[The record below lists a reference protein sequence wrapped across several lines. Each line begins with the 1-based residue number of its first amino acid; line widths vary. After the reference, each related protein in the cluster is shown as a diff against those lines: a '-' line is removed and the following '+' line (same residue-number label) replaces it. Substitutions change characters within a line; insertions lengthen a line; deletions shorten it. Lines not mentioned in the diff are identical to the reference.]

1 MMRLVTNVRQHLPS
15 WLIKASFTEKLVL
28 LAPVAVWFSY
38 FPTMSFG
45 RQSGTNLELSI
56 AVIYAVILALVG
68 LPQIWSSRQFLCRQ
82 KAVWL
87 LAVFVGWN
95 LLSII
100 WSVNPLRSI
109 LVSGLWSVLFL
120 DFLVIYSL
128 PSPKKMISPLMRVT
142 ITTAV
147 VMSLLTIIQVAYG
160 AWFDWGLCGGCV
172 ARGFG
177 FVRPS
182 GFTIEPQFFGS
193 LLIAPILLLSY
204 RLLRNKATKYD
215 AVSLCLM
222 FMALYLT
229 LSRGAMYAVVAA
241 VLVQTVLVS
250 WRTSANWLRSSAV
263 VVMVLVGSFVF
274 GMMWHGIFT
283 QLNPRVADGFY
294 QSITK
299 SINHL
304 SLGKINLPDLVPH
317 QSPKEHTLDAGPQ
330 EVTPDSPP
338 KALFDGYVAKSTEER
353 TGMSQL
359 ALDVWTK
366 NPVQFLVGVGAGG
379 AGRAIF
385 QQSGKTSGE
394 FEIVQN
400 EFLSVGVELGVV
412 GVVLLLALLLAL
424 CRKTYAKKALAWP
437 IILGFVLQW
446 MFFSGLPNALHIY
459 FVAMLM
465 FAIIDRVDEK
475 AEYIS

>member
-1 MMRLVTNVRQHLPS
+1 MRLVNKLRQSLPS
-15 WLIKASFTEKLVL
+15 WLAAASVTEKLVL
-28 LAPVAVWFSY
+28 LAPVALWFSY
-38 FPTMSFG
+38 FPTISFG

-56 AVIYAVILALVG
+56 AVIYAVVLALVG
-68 LPQIWSSRQFLCRQ
+68 LPQIWNHRQFLWQQ

-87 LAVFVGWN
+87 LAMFVGWN
-95 LLSII
+95 LLSVI

-128 PSPKKMISPLMRVT
+128 PSLKKMVGPLMSVT
-142 ITTAV
+142 VMTAV
-147 VMSLLTIIQVAYG
+147 VMSLLAIIQVAYG
-160 AWFDWGLCGGCV
+160 AWFDWGLCNGCV

-193 LLIAPILLLSY
+193 LLIAPILLVSH
-204 RLLRNKATKYD
+204 RLLQNKATKYD
-215 AVSLCLM
+215 IVALCLM
-222 FMALYLT
+222 FVALYLT
-229 LSRGAMYAVVAA
+229 LSRGALYAVTAA
-241 VLVQTVLVS
+241 VLVQAVLVH
-250 WRTSANWLRSSAV
+250 WRTSTNWLRSATV
-263 VVMVLVGSFVF
+263 VITVLAGSFVF
-274 GMMWHGIFT
+274 GMMWHGVFT

-304 SLGKINLPDLVPH
+304 SLGKINLPNLAP
-317 QSPKEHTLDAGPQ
+317 QQPPQ
-330 EVTPDSPP
+330 ENASAASSQQAMPDSPP
-338 KALFDGYVAKSTEER
+338 KAVFDGYVAKSTEER

-359 ALDVWTK
+359 ALEVWTK
-366 NPVQFLVGVGAGG
+366 SPAQFLFGVGAGG

-400 EFLSVGVELGVV
+400 EFLSVGVELGLV
-412 GVVLLLALLLAL
+412 GVVLLTSLLLAL
-424 CRKTYAKKALAWP
+424 CRKMSVKKALVWS

>member
-1 MMRLVTNVRQHLPS
+1 MMRLVNSVRQSLPS
-15 WLIKASFTEKLVL
+15 WLVEASVTERLVL
-28 LAPVAVWFSY
+28 LAPVALWFSY
-38 FPTMSFG
+38 FPTISFG

-56 AVIYAVILALVG
+56 AVIYAVILALAG
-68 LPQIWSSRQFLCRQ
+68 LPQIWSRRHLLWRQ

-128 PSPKKMISPLMRVT
+128 PSLKKMISPLMRVT

-147 VMSLLTIIQVAYG
+147 VMSLLAIIQVAYG

-193 LLIAPILLLSY
+193 LLIAPILLVSY
-204 RLLRNKATKYD
+204 RLLQNKATKYD
-215 AVSLCLM
+215 IVALCLM
-222 FMALYLT
+222 FVALYLT
-229 LSRGAMYAVVAA
+229 LSRGALYAVMAA
-241 VLVQTVLVS
+241 VLVQVVLVN
-250 WRTSANWLRSSAV
+250 WRTSTNWLRSSAV
-263 VVMVLVGSFVF
+263 VVMVLVGSFAF
-274 GMMWHGIFT
+274 GMMWHGVFT

-304 SLGKINLPDLVPH
+304 SLGKISLPDLTP
-317 QSPKEHTLDAGPQ
+317 QQPPQ
-330 EVTPDSPP
+330 ENTSAASSQQAMPDSPP
-338 KALFDGYVAKSTEER
+338 KAVFDGYVAKSTEER

-359 ALDVWTK
+359 ALEVWTK

-400 EFLSVGVELGVV
+400 EFLSVAVELGIV
-412 GVVLLLALLLAL
+412 GVVLLTSLLLAL
-424 CRKTYAKKALAWP
+424 CRKMSVKKALAWP

>member
-1 MMRLVTNVRQHLPS
+1 MMQLVTNVRQHLPS

-38 FPTMSFG
+38 FPTISFG

-56 AVIYAVILALVG
+56 AVIYAVILALAG
-68 LPQIWSSRQFLCRQ
+68 LPQIWSRRHLLWRQ

-128 PSPKKMISPLMRVT
+128 PSLKKMISPLMRVT

-147 VMSLLTIIQVAYG
+147 VMSLLAIIQVAYG

-172 ARGFG
+172 ALGFG

-182 GFTIEPQFFGS
+182 GFAIEPQFFGS

-215 AVSLCLM
+215 VISLCLT

-263 VVMVLVGSFVF
+263 VIMVLVGSFVF
-274 GMMWHGIFT
+274 GVMWHGFFT

-304 SLGKINLPDLVPH
+304 SLGKINLPNPTPQ
-317 QSPKEHTLDAGPQ
+317 QSPQESDSATSSQ
-330 EVTPDSPP
+330 EVTSGSPP
-338 KALFDGYVAKSTEER
+338 KALFDGYVARSTEER

-424 CRKTYAKKALAWP
+424 CRKTYAKKALTWP

-475 AEYIS
+475 AKYIS

>member
-1 MMRLVTNVRQHLPS
+1 MQLVTRVRQSLPS
-15 WLIKASFTEKLVL
+15 WLVEASVTEKLVL
-28 LAPVAVWFSY
+28 LAPVALWFSY
-38 FPTMSFG
+38 FPTISFG

-56 AVIYAVILALVG
+56 TVIYAVILALVG
-68 LPQIWSSRQFLCRQ
+68 LPQIWSRRQFLWRQ

-87 LAVFVGWN
+87 LAMFVGWN
-95 LLSII
+95 LLSVI

-128 PSPKKMISPLMRVT
+128 PSLKKMVGPLMSVT
-142 ITTAV
+142 VMTAV
-147 VMSLLTIIQVAYG
+147 AMSLLAIVQVVYG
-160 AWFDWGLCGGCV
+160 AWFDWGLCNGCV

-193 LLIAPILLLSY
+193 LLIAPILLVSH
-204 RLLRNKATKYD
+204 RLLQNKATKYD
-215 AVSLCLM
+215 IVALCLM
-222 FMALYLT
+222 FVALYLT
-229 LSRGAMYAVVAA
+229 LSRGALYAVMAA
-241 VLVQTVLVS
+241 VLVQVVLVH
-250 WRTSANWLRSSAV
+250 WRTSTNWLRSSAV
-263 VVMVLVGSFVF
+263 VVMVLAGSFVF
-274 GMMWHGIFT
+274 GMMWHGVFT

-304 SLGKINLPDLVPH
+304 SLGKINLPNL
-317 QSPKEHTLDAGPQ
+317 APQ
-330 EVTPDSPP
+330 QPSQENASAASSQQAIPASLP
-338 KALFDGYVAKSTEER
+338 KAVFDGYVAKSTEER

-359 ALDVWTK
+359 ALEVWTK
-366 NPVQFLVGVGAGG
+366 NPIQFLVGVGAGG

-400 EFLSVGVELGVV
+400 EFLSVAVELGIV
-412 GVVLLLALLLAL
+412 GVVLLTSLLLAL
-424 CRKTYAKKALAWP
+424 CRKMSVKKALAWP

>member
-1 MMRLVTNVRQHLPS
+1 MRLVNKLRQSLPS
-15 WLIKASFTEKLVL
+15 WLAAASVTEKLVL

-38 FPTMSFG
+38 FPTISFG

-56 AVIYAVILALVG
+56 AVIYAVVLALVG
-68 LPQIWSSRQFLCRQ
+68 LPQIWNHRQFLWQQ

-87 LAVFVGWN
+87 LAMFVGWN
-95 LLSII
+95 LLSVI

-128 PSPKKMISPLMRVT
+128 PSLKKMVGPLMSVT
-142 ITTAV
+142 VMTAV
-147 VMSLLTIIQVAYG
+147 VMSLLAIIQVAYG
-160 AWFDWGLCGGCV
+160 AWFDWGLCNGCV

-193 LLIAPILLLSY
+193 LLIAPILLVSH
-204 RLLRNKATKYD
+204 RLLQNKATKYD
-215 AVSLCLM
+215 IVALCLM
-222 FMALYLT
+222 FVALYLT
-229 LSRGAMYAVVAA
+229 LSRGALYAVTAA
-241 VLVQTVLVS
+241 VLVQAVLVH
-250 WRTSANWLRSSAV
+250 WRTSTNWLRSATV
-263 VVMVLVGSFVF
+263 VITVLAGSFVF
-274 GMMWHGIFT
+274 GMMWHGVFT

-304 SLGKINLPDLVPH
+304 SLGKINLPNLAP
-317 QSPKEHTLDAGPQ
+317 QQPPQ
-330 EVTPDSPP
+330 ENASAASSQQAMPDSPP
-338 KALFDGYVAKSTEER
+338 KAVFDGYVAKSTEER

-359 ALDVWTK
+359 ALEVWTK
-366 NPVQFLVGVGAGG
+366 SPAQFLFGVGAGG

-400 EFLSVGVELGVV
+400 EFLSVGVELGLV
-412 GVVLLLALLLAL
+412 GVVLLTSLLLAL
-424 CRKTYAKKALAWP
+424 CRKMSVKKALAWP
-437 IILGFVLQW
+437 IVLGFDLQW

>member
-1 MMRLVTNVRQHLPS
+1 MQLVTNVRQHLPS

-38 FPTMSFG
+38 FPTISFG

-56 AVIYAVILALVG
+56 AVIYAVILALAG
-68 LPQIWSSRQFLCRQ
+68 LPQIWSRRHLFWRQ

-120 DFLVIYSL
+120 DFLVIYNL
-128 PSPKKMISPLMRVT
+128 PSLKKMISPLMRVT

-147 VMSLLTIIQVAYG
+147 VMSLLAIIQVAYG

-204 RLLRNKATKYD
+204 QLLQSKVTKYD
-215 AVSLCLM
+215 VISLCLM

-263 VVMVLVGSFVF
+263 VVTVLVGSFAF

-299 SINHL
+299 SISHL
-304 SLGKINLPDLVPH
+304 SLGKINLPNPTSQ
-317 QSPKEHTLDAGPQ
+317 QSPQESTSATSPQ

-338 KALFDGYVAKSTEER
+338 KALFDGYVARSTEER

-366 NPVQFLVGVGAGG
+366 NPVQFLVGVGVGG

-400 EFLSVGVELGVV
+400 EFLSVGVELGIV
-412 GVVLLLALLLAL
+412 GVVLLLVLLLAL

-437 IILGFVLQW
+437 IVLGFVLQW

>member
-1 MMRLVTNVRQHLPS
+1 MMQLVTNVRQHLPS

-38 FPTMSFG
+38 FPTISFG

-56 AVIYAVILALVG
+56 AVIYAVILALAG
-68 LPQIWSSRQFLCRQ
+68 LPQIWSRRHLFWRQ

-120 DFLVIYSL
+120 DFLVIYNL
-128 PSPKKMISPLMRVT
+128 PSLKKMISPLMRVT

-147 VMSLLTIIQVAYG
+147 VMSLLAIIQVAYG

-204 RLLRNKATKYD
+204 QLLQSKVTKYD
-215 AVSLCLM
+215 VISLCLM

-263 VVMVLVGSFVF
+263 VVTVLVGSFAF

-299 SINHL
+299 SISHL
-304 SLGKINLPDLVPH
+304 SLGKINLPNPTSQ
-317 QSPKEHTLDAGPQ
+317 QSPQESTSATSPQ

-338 KALFDGYVAKSTEER
+338 KALFDGYVARSTEER

-366 NPVQFLVGVGAGG
+366 NPVQFLVGVGVGG

-400 EFLSVGVELGVV
+400 EFLSVGVELGIV
-412 GVVLLLALLLAL
+412 GVVLLLVLLLAL

-437 IILGFVLQW
+437 IVLGFVLQW

>member
-1 MMRLVTNVRQHLPS
+1 MMRLVNKLRQSLPS
-15 WLIKASFTEKLVL
+15 WLAAASVTEKLVL

-38 FPTMSFG
+38 FPTISFG

-56 AVIYAVILALVG
+56 AVICAVIVALVG
-68 LPQIWSSRQFLCRQ
+68 LPQIWNRRQFLWQQ

-87 LAVFVGWN
+87 LAMFVGWN
-95 LLSII
+95 LLSVI

-128 PSPKKMISPLMRVT
+128 PSLKKMVSPLMSITV
-142 ITTAV
+142 TTAV
-147 VMSLLTIIQVAYG
+147 AMSLLAIVQVVYG
-160 AWFDWGLCGGCV
+160 AWFDWGLCN
-172 ARGFG
+172 G

-182 GFTIEPQFFGS
+182 GFAIEPQFFGS
-193 LLIAPILLLSY
+193 LLIAPILLVSY
-204 RLLRNKATKYD
+204 RLLRDKATKYD
-215 AVSLCLM
+215 VISLCLM

-250 WRTSANWLRSSAV
+250 WRTSANWLRPLAV

-299 SINHL
+299 SISHL
-304 SLGKINLPDLVPH
+304 SLGKINLPNLTP
-317 QSPKEHTLDAGPQ
+317 QQLPQESTSATSSQ

-338 KALFDGYVAKSTEER
+338 KAVFDGYVAKSTEER

-359 ALDVWTK
+359 ALEVWIKSPT
-366 NPVQFLVGVGAGG
+366 QFLFGVGAGG

-400 EFLSVGVELGVV
+400 EFLSIGVELGIV
-412 GVVLLLALLLAL
+412 GVVLLLVLLLAL

>member
-1 MMRLVTNVRQHLPS
+1 MRLVNSVRQRLPS
-15 WLIKASFTEKLVL
+15 WLVEASVTERLVL
-28 LAPVAVWFSY
+28 LAPVALWFSY
-38 FPTMSFG
+38 FPTISFG
-45 RQSGTNLELSI
+45 QQSGTNLELSI
-56 AVIYAVILALVG
+56 AIIYAVIVALVG
-68 LPQIWSSRQFLCRQ
+68 LPQIWSRRQFLWRQ

-95 LLSII
+95 LLSVI
-100 WSVNPLRSI
+100 WSVNPLRSV

-128 PSPKKMISPLMRVT
+128 PSLKKMISPLMRIT
-142 ITTAV
+142 ITAAV
-147 VMSLLTIIQVAYG
+147 VMSLLAIIQVAYG

-182 GFTIEPQFFGS
+182 GFAIEPQFFGS

-204 RLLRNKATKYD
+204 RLLQSKATKYD
-215 AVSLCLM
+215 VISLCLM

-263 VVMVLVGSFVF
+263 VVMVLVGGFVF

-283 QLNPRVADGFY
+283 QLNPRVADGLY

-304 SLGKINLPDLVPH
+304 SLGKINLPDLAPH
-317 QSPKEHTLDAGPQ
+317 QSPKEDTLATSPQ

-338 KALFDGYVAKSTEER
+338 KALFDGYVARSTEER

-366 NPVQFLVGVGAGG
+366 NPVQFLVGVGVGG

-400 EFLSVGVELGVV
+400 EFLSVAVELGIV
-412 GVVLLLALLLAL
+412 GVVLLTALLLAL
-424 CRKTYAKKALAWP
+424 CRKMSVKKALAWP

>member
-1 MMRLVTNVRQHLPS
+1 MMQLVTNVRQHLPS
-15 WLIKASFTEKLVL
+15 WLIKAGFTEKLVL

-38 FPTMSFG
+38 FPTISFG

-56 AVIYAVILALVG
+56 TIIYAVILALVG
-68 LPQIWSSRQFLCRQ
+68 LPQIWSRRHLFWRQ

-100 WSVNPLRSI
+100 RSVNPLRSI

-128 PSPKKMISPLMRVT
+128 PSLKKMISPLVRIT

-147 VMSLLTIIQVAYG
+147 AMSLLAIVQVVYG
-160 AWFDWGLCGGCV
+160 AWFDWGLCNGCV

-182 GFTIEPQFFGS
+182 GFAIEPQFFGS
-193 LLIAPILLLSY
+193 LLIAPILLVSY
-204 RLLRNKATKYD
+204 RLLRNKATKYEII
-215 AVSLCLM
+215 SLCLM
-222 FMALYLT
+222 LVALYLT
-229 LSRGAMYAVVAA
+229 LSRGALYAVTAA
-241 VLVQTVLVS
+241 VLVQVVLVH
-250 WRTSANWLRSSAV
+250 WRTSTNWLRSATV
-263 VVMVLVGSFVF
+263 VIAVLVGSFAF
-274 GMMWHGIFT
+274 GMMWHGVFT

-304 SLGKINLPDLVPH
+304 SLGKINLPNLAP
-317 QSPKEHTLDAGPQ
+317 QQPSQESTTKPTSQ
-330 EVTPDSPP
+330 EVTPASPP
-338 KALFDGYVAKSTEER
+338 KAVFDGYVAKSTEER
-353 TGMSQL
+353 TNMSQL
-359 ALDVWTK
+359 ALSVWTK
-366 NPVQFLVGVGAGG
+366 SPTQFLFGVGAGG

-400 EFLSVGVELGVV
+400 EFLSIGVELGVV

>member
-1 MMRLVTNVRQHLPS
+1 MMRLVNRVRQSLPS
-15 WLIKASFTEKLVL
+15 WLVAASVTEKLVL
-28 LAPVAVWFSY
+28 LAPVALWFSY
-38 FPTMSFG
+38 IPTISFG

-56 AVIYAVILALVG
+56 AVIYAVVLALVG
-68 LPQIWSSRQFLCRQ
+68 LPQIWNHRQFLWRQ

-109 LVSGLWSVLFL
+109 LVNGLWSVLFL

-128 PSPKKMISPLMRVT
+128 PSLKKMVGPLMSVT
-142 ITTAV
+142 VMTAV
-147 VMSLLTIIQVAYG
+147 VMSLLAIIQVAYG
-160 AWFDWGLCGGCV
+160 AWFDWGLCNGCV

-182 GFTIEPQFFGS
+182 GFAIEPQFFGS
-193 LLIAPILLLSY
+193 LLIAPILLVSY
-204 RLLRNKATKYD
+204 RLLQNKATKYD
-215 AVSLCLM
+215 IVALCLM
-222 FMALYLT
+222 FVALYLT
-229 LSRGAMYAVVAA
+229 LSRGALYAVMAA
-241 VLVQTVLVS
+241 VLVQVVLVN
-250 WRTSANWLRSSAV
+250 WRTSTNWLRSSAV
-263 VVMVLVGSFVF
+263 VVMVLVGSFAF
-274 GMMWHGIFT
+274 GMMWHGVFT

-304 SLGKINLPDLVPH
+304 SLGKISLPDLTP
-317 QSPKEHTLDAGPQ
+317 QQPPQ
-330 EVTPDSPP
+330 ENTSAASSQQAMPDSPP
-338 KALFDGYVAKSTEER
+338 KAVFDGYVAKSTEER

-359 ALDVWTK
+359 ALEVWTK

-400 EFLSVGVELGVV
+400 EFLSVAVELGIV
-412 GVVLLLALLLAL
+412 GVVLLTSLLLAL
-424 CRKTYAKKALAWP
+424 CRKMSVKKALAWP

>member
-1 MMRLVTNVRQHLPS
+1 MMRLVNKLRQSLPS
-15 WLIKASFTEKLVL
+15 WLAAASVTEKLVL

-38 FPTMSFG
+38 FPTISFG

-56 AVIYAVILALVG
+56 AVIYAVVLALVG
-68 LPQIWSSRQFLCRQ
+68 LPQIWNRRQFLWQQ

-87 LAVFVGWN
+87 LAMFVGWN
-95 LLSII
+95 LLSVI

-128 PSPKKMISPLMRVT
+128 PSLKKMVSPLMSITV
-142 ITTAV
+142 TTAV
-147 VMSLLTIIQVAYG
+147 AMSLLAIVQVVYG
-160 AWFDWGLCGGCV
+160 AWFDWGLCNGCV

-182 GFTIEPQFFGS
+182 GFAIEPQFFGS
-193 LLIAPILLLSY
+193 LLIAPILLVSY
-204 RLLRNKATKYD
+204 RLLRDKATKYD
-215 AVSLCLM
+215 IIALCLM
-222 FMALYLT
+222 FVALYLT
-229 LSRGAMYAVVAA
+229 LSRGALYAVTAA
-241 VLVQTVLVS
+241 VLVQVVLVH
-250 WRTSANWLRSSAV
+250 WRTSTNWLRSSAV
-263 VVMVLVGSFVF
+263 VVMVLAGSFAF

-304 SLGKINLPDLVPH
+304 SLGKISLPDLTP
-317 QSPKEHTLDAGPQ
+317 QQPPQ
-330 EVTPDSPP
+330 ENTSAASSQQATPDSPP
-338 KALFDGYVAKSTEER
+338 KAVFDGYVAKSTEER

-359 ALDVWTK
+359 ALEVWTK
-366 NPVQFLVGVGAGG
+366 SPTQFLFGVGAGG

-385 QQSGKTSGE
+385 QQSSKTSGE

-400 EFLSVGVELGVV
+400 EFLSVAVELGIV
-412 GVVLLLALLLAL
+412 GIVLLTALLLAL
-424 CRKTYAKKALAWP
+424 CRKMSVKKALAWP

>member
-1 MMRLVTNVRQHLPS
+1 M
-15 WLIKASFTEKLVL
+15 
-28 LAPVAVWFSY
+28 
-38 FPTMSFG
+38 
-45 RQSGTNLELSI
+45 
-56 AVIYAVILALVG
+56 
-68 LPQIWSSRQFLCRQ
+68 
-82 KAVWL
+82 
-87 LAVFVGWN
+87 AVFVGWN

-128 PSPKKMISPLMRVT
+128 PSLKKMISPLMRIT

-147 VMSLLTIIQVAYG
+147 VMSLLAIIQVAYG

-204 RLLRNKATKYD
+204 RLLQSKVTKYD
-215 AVSLCLM
+215 VASLCLM

-241 VLVQTVLVS
+241 VLVQTAIVG

-263 VVMVLVGSFVF
+263 VVAVLVGSFAF
-274 GMMWHGIFT
+274 GMVWHGVFT

-304 SLGKINLPDLVPH
+304 SLGKINLPDLTSY
-317 QSPKEHTLDAGPQ
+317 QSPKEDTLATSPQ
-330 EVTPDSPP
+330 EVTPDLPP

-359 ALDVWTK
+359 ALEVWIKSPT
-366 NPVQFLVGVGAGG
+366 QFLFGVGAGG

-400 EFLSVGVELGVV
+400 EFLSVTVELGIV
-412 GVVLLLALLLAL
+412 GVVLLTALLLAL
-424 CRKTYAKKALAWP
+424 CRKMSVKKALAWP

>member
-1 MMRLVTNVRQHLPS
+1 MMQLVTRVRQSLPS
-15 WLIKASFTEKLVL
+15 WLVEASVTEKLVL
-28 LAPVAVWFSY
+28 LAPVALWFSY
-38 FPTMSFG
+38 FPTISFG

-56 AVIYAVILALVG
+56 TVIYAVILALVG
-68 LPQIWSSRQFLCRQ
+68 LPQIWSRRQFLWRQ

-87 LAVFVGWN
+87 LAMFVGWN
-95 LLSII
+95 LLSVI

-128 PSPKKMISPLMRVT
+128 PSLKKMVGPLMSVT
-142 ITTAV
+142 VMTAV
-147 VMSLLTIIQVAYG
+147 AMSLLAIVQVVYG
-160 AWFDWGLCGGCV
+160 AWFDWGLCNGCV

-193 LLIAPILLLSY
+193 LLIAPILLVSH
-204 RLLRNKATKYD
+204 RLLQNKATKYD
-215 AVSLCLM
+215 IVALCLM
-222 FMALYLT
+222 FVALYLT
-229 LSRGAMYAVVAA
+229 LSRGALYAVMAA
-241 VLVQTVLVS
+241 VLVQVVLVH
-250 WRTSANWLRSSAV
+250 WRTSTNWLRSSAV
-263 VVMVLVGSFVF
+263 VVMVLAGSFVF
-274 GMMWHGIFT
+274 GMMWHGVFT

-304 SLGKINLPDLVPH
+304 SLGKINLPNL
-317 QSPKEHTLDAGPQ
+317 APQ
-330 EVTPDSPP
+330 QPSQENASAASSQQAIPASLP
-338 KALFDGYVAKSTEER
+338 KAVFDGYVAKSTEER

-359 ALDVWTK
+359 ALEVWTK
-366 NPVQFLVGVGAGG
+366 NPIQFLVGVGAGG

-400 EFLSVGVELGVV
+400 EFLSVAVELGIV
-412 GVVLLLALLLAL
+412 GVVLLTSLLLAL
-424 CRKTYAKKALAWP
+424 CRKMSVKKALAWP

>member
-1 MMRLVTNVRQHLPS
+1 MMRLVNRVRQSLPS
-15 WLIKASFTEKLVL
+15 WLVAASVTEKLVL
-28 LAPVAVWFSY
+28 LAPVALWFSY
-38 FPTMSFG
+38 FPTISFG

-56 AVIYAVILALVG
+56 TVIYAVVLALVG
-68 LPQIWSSRQFLCRQ
+68 LPQIWNHRQFLWRQ

-87 LAVFVGWN
+87 LAMFVGWN
-95 LLSII
+95 LLSVI

-128 PSPKKMISPLMRVT
+128 PSLKKMVGPLMSVT
-142 ITTAV
+142 VTTAV
-147 VMSLLTIIQVAYG
+147 VMSLLAIIQVAYG

-204 RLLRNKATKYD
+204 RLLRNKVTKYD

-229 LSRGAMYAVVAA
+229 LSRGAMYAVVVA
-241 VLVQTVLVS
+241 VLVQAVIVH

-263 VVMVLVGSFVF
+263 VVAVLVGSFAF
-274 GMMWHGIFT
+274 GMIWHGIFT

-304 SLGKINLPDLVPH
+304 SLGKINLPNLAP
-317 QSPKEHTLDAGPQ
+317 QQPPQESTTKPTSQ

-338 KALFDGYVAKSTEER
+338 KAVFDGYVAKSTEER
-353 TGMSQL
+353 TSMSQL
-359 ALDVWTK
+359 ALEVWIKSPT
-366 NPVQFLVGVGAGG
+366 QFLFGVGAGG

-400 EFLSVGVELGVV
+400 EFLSVAVELGIV
-412 GVVLLLALLLAL
+412 GVVLLTSLLLAL
-424 CRKTYAKKALAWP
+424 CRKMSVKKALAWP
-437 IILGFVLQW
+437 IVLGFVLQW

-465 FAIIDRVDEK
+465 FAIIDRVNEK

>member
-1 MMRLVTNVRQHLPS
+1 MMRLVNSVRQSLPS
-15 WLIKASFTEKLVL
+15 WLVEASVTERLVL

-38 FPTMSFG
+38 FPTISFG

-56 AVIYAVILALVG
+56 TVIYAVILALVG
-68 LPQIWSSRQFLCRQ
+68 LPQIWSRRHLFWRQ

-128 PSPKKMISPLMRVT
+128 PSLKKMVGPPMSVT
-142 ITTAV
+142 VMTAV
-147 VMSLLTIIQVAYG
+147 VMSLLAIIQVAYG
-160 AWFDWGLCGGCV
+160 AWFDWGLCNGCV

-182 GFTIEPQFFGS
+182 GFAIEPQFFGS
-193 LLIAPILLLSY
+193 LLIAPILLVSY
-204 RLLRNKATKYD
+204 RLLQNKATKYD
-215 AVSLCLM
+215 IVALCLM
-222 FMALYLT
+222 FVALYLT
-229 LSRGAMYAVVAA
+229 LSRGALYAVAAA
-241 VLVQTVLVS
+241 VLAQVVLVH
-250 WRTSANWLRSSAV
+250 WRTSANWLRTSTV
-263 VVMVLVGSFVF
+263 VVAVLVGSFAF
-274 GMMWHGIFT
+274 GMIWHGVFT

-304 SLGKINLPDLVPH
+304 SLGKINLPNPVP
-317 QSPKEHTLDAGPQ
+317 QQPPQESTTKPTPQ

-338 KALFDGYVAKSTEER
+338 KAVFDGYVAKSTEER

-359 ALDVWTK
+359 ALEVWIK
-366 NPVQFLVGVGAGG
+366 SPAQFLFGVGAGG

-400 EFLSVGVELGVV
+400 EFLSIGVELGIV

>member
-1 MMRLVTNVRQHLPS
+1 MRLVNKLRQSLPS
-15 WLIKASFTEKLVL
+15 WLVEASVTEKLVL
-28 LAPVAVWFSY
+28 LAPVALWFSY
-38 FPTMSFG
+38 FPTISFG

-56 AVIYAVILALVG
+56 TVIYAVILALVG
-68 LPQIWSSRQFLCRQ
+68 LPQIWSRRQFLWRQ

-87 LAVFVGWN
+87 LAMFVGWN
-95 LLSII
+95 LLSVI

-128 PSPKKMISPLMRVT
+128 PSLKKMVGPLMSVT
-142 ITTAV
+142 VMTAV
-147 VMSLLTIIQVAYG
+147 AMSLLAIVQVVYG
-160 AWFDWGLCGGCV
+160 AWFDWGLCNGCV

-193 LLIAPILLLSY
+193 LLIAPILLVSH
-204 RLLRNKATKYD
+204 RLLQNKATKYD
-215 AVSLCLM
+215 IVALCLM
-222 FMALYLT
+222 FVALYLT
-229 LSRGAMYAVVAA
+229 LSRGALYAVMAA
-241 VLVQTVLVS
+241 VLVQVVLVH
-250 WRTSANWLRSSAV
+250 WRTSTNWLRSSAV
-263 VVMVLVGSFVF
+263 VVMVLAGSFVF
-274 GMMWHGIFT
+274 GMMWHGVFT

-304 SLGKINLPDLVPH
+304 SLGKINLPNL
-317 QSPKEHTLDAGPQ
+317 APQ
-330 EVTPDSPP
+330 QPSQENASAASSQQAIPASLP
-338 KALFDGYVAKSTEER
+338 KAVFDGYVAKSTEER

-359 ALDVWTK
+359 ALEVWTK
-366 NPVQFLVGVGAGG
+366 NPIQFLVGVGAGG

-400 EFLSVGVELGVV
+400 EFLSVAVELGIV
-412 GVVLLLALLLAL
+412 GVVLLTSLLLAL
-424 CRKTYAKKALAWP
+424 CRKMSVKKALAWP

>member
-1 MMRLVTNVRQHLPS
+1 
-15 WLIKASFTEKLVL
+15 
-28 LAPVAVWFSY
+28 
-38 FPTMSFG
+38 
-45 RQSGTNLELSI
+45 
-56 AVIYAVILALVG
+56 
-68 LPQIWSSRQFLCRQ
+68 
-82 KAVWL
+82 
-87 LAVFVGWN
+87 
-95 LLSII
+95 
-100 WSVNPLRSI
+100 
-109 LVSGLWSVLFL
+109 
-120 DFLVIYSL
+120 
-128 PSPKKMISPLMRVT
+128 MISPLMRIT

-147 VMSLLTIIQVAYG
+147 VMSLLAIIQVAYG

-204 RLLRNKATKYD
+204 RLLQSKVTKYD
-215 AVSLCLM
+215 VASLCLM

-241 VLVQTVLVS
+241 VLVQTAIVG
-250 WRTSANWLRSSAV
+250 WRTSANWLRSSV
-263 VVMVLVGSFVF
+263 VVVTLLVGSFVF

-304 SLGKINLPDLVPH
+304 SLGKINLP
-317 QSPKEHTLDAGPQ
+317 TLAPQQLPQESTTKPTSQ
-330 EVTPDSPP
+330 EVTPASPP
-338 KALFDGYVAKSTEER
+338 KAVFDGYVAKSTEER
-353 TGMSQL
+353 TNMSQL
-359 ALDVWTK
+359 ALSVWTK
-366 NPVQFLVGVGAGG
+366 NPTQFLFGVGAGG

-400 EFLSVGVELGVV
+400 EFLSVAVELGVV
-412 GVVLLLALLLAL
+412 GVVLLTALLLAL
-424 CRKTYAKKALAWP
+424 CRKMSVKKALAWP

>member
-1 MMRLVTNVRQHLPS
+1 MQLVTNVRQHLPS

-38 FPTMSFG
+38 FPTISFG

-68 LPQIWSSRQFLCRQ
+68 LPQIWSSRHLFWRQ

-95 LLSII
+95 LLSIV

-128 PSPKKMISPLMRVT
+128 PSLKKMISPLMRVT

-147 VMSLLTIIQVAYG
+147 VMSLLAIIQVAYG

-182 GFTIEPQFFGS
+182 GFAIEPQFFGS

-204 RLLRNKATKYD
+204 RLLRDKATKYD
-215 AVSLCLM
+215 ITSLCLM
-222 FMALYLT
+222 FVALYLT
-229 LSRGAMYAVVAA
+229 LSRGAMYAVAAA
-241 VLVQTVLVS
+241 VLAQVVLVN

-263 VVMVLVGSFVF
+263 VVAVLVGSFAF
-274 GMMWHGIFT
+274 GMMWHGFFT

-304 SLGKINLPDLVPH
+304 SLGKINLPNPTPQ
-317 QSPKEHTLDAGPQ
+317 QSPQESDSATSSQ

-338 KALFDGYVAKSTEER
+338 KAVFDGYVAKSTEER
-353 TGMSQL
+353 PVMSPL
-359 ALDVWTK
+359 GWDVWSQD
-366 NPVQFLVGVGAGG
+366 PVRFLVGVGVGG
-379 AGRAIF
+379 SGRSIF

-400 EFLSVGVELGVV
+400 EFLSIGVELGIV

>member
-1 MMRLVTNVRQHLPS
+1 MMRLVNKLRQSLPS
-15 WLIKASFTEKLVL
+15 WLVEASVTEKLVL
-28 LAPVAVWFSY
+28 LAPVALWFSY
-38 FPTMSFG
+38 FPTISFG

-56 AVIYAVILALVG
+56 TVIYAVILALVG
-68 LPQIWSSRQFLCRQ
+68 LPQIWSRRQFLWRQ

-128 PSPKKMISPLMRVT
+128 PSLKKMVGPLMSVT
-142 ITTAV
+142 VMTAV
-147 VMSLLTIIQVAYG
+147 VMSLLAIIQVAYG

-366 NPVQFLVGVGAGG
+366 SPTQFLFGVGAGG

-400 EFLSVGVELGVV
+400 EFLSVGVELGIV
-412 GVVLLLALLLAL
+412 GVVLLLVLLLAL

>member
-1 MMRLVTNVRQHLPS
+1 MRLVNKLRQSLPS
-15 WLIKASFTEKLVL
+15 WLVEASVTEKLVL
-28 LAPVAVWFSY
+28 LAPVALWFSY
-38 FPTMSFG
+38 FPTISFG

-56 AVIYAVILALVG
+56 TVIYAVILALVG
-68 LPQIWSSRQFLCRQ
+68 LPQIWSRRQFLWRQ

-128 PSPKKMISPLMRVT
+128 PSLKKMVGPLMSVT
-142 ITTAV
+142 VMTAV
-147 VMSLLTIIQVAYG
+147 VMSLLAIIQVAYG

-366 NPVQFLVGVGAGG
+366 SPTQFLFGVGAGG

-400 EFLSVGVELGVV
+400 EFLSVGVELGIV
-412 GVVLLLALLLAL
+412 GVVLLLVLLLAL

>member
-1 MMRLVTNVRQHLPS
+1 MRLVTNVRQHLPS

-68 LPQIWSSRQFLCRQ
+68 LPQIWSRRQFLWRQ

-95 LLSII
+95 LLSVI
-100 WSVNPLRSI
+100 WSVNPLRSV

-128 PSPKKMISPLMRVT
+128 PSLKKMISPLMRIT
-142 ITTAV
+142 ITAAV
-147 VMSLLTIIQVAYG
+147 VMSLLAIIQVAYG

-182 GFTIEPQFFGS
+182 GFAIEPQFFGS

-204 RLLRNKATKYD
+204 RLLQSKATKYD
-215 AVSLCLM
+215 VISLCLM

-263 VVMVLVGSFVF
+263 VVMVLVGGFVF

-283 QLNPRVADGFY
+283 QLNPRMADGLY

-304 SLGKINLPDLVPH
+304 SLGKINLPDLAPH
-317 QSPKEHTLDAGPQ
+317 QSPKEDTLATSPQ

-338 KALFDGYVAKSTEER
+338 KALFDGYVARSTEER

-366 NPVQFLVGVGAGG
+366 NPVQFLVGVGVGG

-400 EFLSVGVELGVV
+400 EFLSVAVELGIV
-412 GVVLLLALLLAL
+412 GVVLLTALLLAL
-424 CRKTYAKKALAWP
+424 CRKMSVKKALAWP